1 MLIYLLI
8 GVVIMWILELF
19 WDDLELEDPE
29 EEYQLDWDLRIG
41 VFLGWPV
48 IILGAILGIINSN
61 GNDDIGPGFGT

>member
-19 WDDLELEDPE
+19 WDKLELDPE
-29 EEYQLDWDLRIG
+29 EECQLDWNLRIG

-48 IILGAILGIINSN
+48 LILGAILGIINN
-61 GNDDIGPGFGT
+61 GSDDIGPGYGT